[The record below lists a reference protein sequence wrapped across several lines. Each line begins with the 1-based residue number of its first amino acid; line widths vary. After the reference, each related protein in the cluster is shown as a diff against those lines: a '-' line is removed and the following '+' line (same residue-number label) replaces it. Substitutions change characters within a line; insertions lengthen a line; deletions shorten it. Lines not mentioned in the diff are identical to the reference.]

1 MNYLTIVF
9 LEKLSNKVSCSGLLL
24 EKLRR
29 ELYDDAQRRL
39 QKQLLDSSIYLSTSG
54 KGYRARIDQWFSEL
68 AHIETISQ
76 TELQY
81 RRLLALE
88 SEAEELHKE
97 TQRAIASPGN
107 LNPEKLH
114 CIFKEEKDDA
124 LNRLTGAVRFEM
136 YRLVAAGGGTALS
149 SLPLLKYIHVTV
161 EAYYDYYVR
170 NVLPAIES
178 LEHRKRFGVWAYQFK
193 EQSKLGGL
201 IKLPVYLESEPKS
214 LKRRMILGETEQITS
229 GSNLIWQGIGAIT
242 NITPDTIAAAQEKG
256 IRIAVKATHLMN
268 GHLHESPSQ
277 MLDRCYSGEWY
288 AIDPANLFA
297 ELNIALLANTLL
309 GRREMRRCLY
319 CGSDGAD
326 NLLCLSC
333 ISKVR
338 QKI

>member
-1 MNYLTIVF
+1 MDYLTIVF
-9 LEKLSNKVSCSGLLL
+9 LEKLSDRVSCSGLLL
-24 EKLRR
+24 EKLRKKMH
-29 ELYDDAQRRL
+29 DDAHRRL
-39 QKQLLDSSIYLSTSG
+39 QKQLLDTTIYLSTSG

-68 AHIETISQ
+68 AHMAKISQ
-76 TELQY
+76 AELQY

-88 SEAEELHKE
+88 NEAEELHKE
-97 TQRAIASPGN
+97 TQRALASPGS

-114 CIFKEEKDDA
+114 CIFSEEKDDA
-124 LNRLTGAVRFEM
+124 LNRLTGAVHFEM
-136 YRLVAAGGGTALS
+136 YRIVASGGGAVLN

-161 EAYYDYYVR
+161 EAYFEYYVY
-170 NVLPAIES
+170 NVLPALES

-201 IKLPVYLESEPKS
+201 IKLPVYMESEPKS
-214 LKRRMILGETEQITS
+214 MKRRMILGETEQVTS
-229 GSNLIWQGIGAIT
+229 GRNMIWQGIGAIT
-242 NITPDTIAAAQEKG
+242 NISPNTIAVAQEKG
-256 IRIAVKATHLMN
+256 IYTIVRSNHLMN
-268 GHLHESPSQ
+268 GYLQEAPSQ
-277 MLDRCYSGEWY
+277 ILDRCFGGEWY

-319 CGSDGAD
+319 CGSDGAN

-333 ISKVR
+333 ISKIR